1 MSNQFVNAFLYVL
14 LGDVKPQLVWNE
26 QSIRQCIADV
36 TIVEMRESGM
46 SFPIIAEKMGSDA
59 ASVYGVYKRAKRAK
73 T

>member
-1 MSNQFVNAFLYVL
+1 MITPAQRMLKSAI
-14 LGDVKPQLVWNE
+14 LGAIWNE